1 MDRDRSHMTPTE
13 HGDNEM
19 DRDRSHMTPTEHGD
33 NEMDRDRS
41 HMTPTEMRTMRWTVT
56 DHI

>member
-1 MDRDRSHMTPTE
+1 MDRDRSHMT
-13 HGDNEM
+13 H
-19 DRDRSHMTPTEHGD
+19 TEHGD